1 MNQGSGFYAFA
12 GQFMSPEKSAHKMVI
27 PFATW
32 HLNFEALKKKNGTRV
47 PPKKSRDWWCFGCDF
62 VWISIFDLAGGYPT
76 GRGVGTI
83 SQRMET
89 NLVGAEGGLAGMLG
103 IHI

>member
-1 MNQGSGFYAFA
+1 
-12 GQFMSPEKSAHKMVI
+12 MVI
-27 PFATW
+27 PCATW
-32 HLNFEALKKKNGTRV
+32 HLNFEAFQKKIGPRV
-47 PPKKSRDWWCFGCDF
+47 PPKKSGDWWCYGCDFGFDF